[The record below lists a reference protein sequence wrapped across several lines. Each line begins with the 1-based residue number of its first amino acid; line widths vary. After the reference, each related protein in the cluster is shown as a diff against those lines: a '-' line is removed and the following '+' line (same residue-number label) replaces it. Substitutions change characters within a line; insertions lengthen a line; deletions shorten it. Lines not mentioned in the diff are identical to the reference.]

1 MNEVQAERLIKLL
14 GIIAR
19 GVSPDWGNVI
29 KKIVDNEQRIKII
42 NRFNN
47 TTNWNYYQY
56 LLR

>member
-29 KKIVDNEQRIKII
+29 KKIVDNE
-42 NRFNN
+42 
-47 TTNWNYYQY
+47 
-56 LLR
+56 